1 MSKDPLAARSADPK
15 RPLDAEAIAIAWLIY
30 NGYSIAEVVYIVYHP
45 YPADGEMAIVREQ
58 FDTMVSFVNQH
69 THLFAASQ

>member
-15 RPLDAEAIAIAWLIY
+15 RLLDAEAIAIAWLIH
-30 NGYSIAEVVYIVYHP
+30 NGSSMAEAVYIADHP
-45 YPADGEMAIVREQ
+45 YPAGTEMAMVREQ

-69 THLFAASQ
+69 THLFAASR

>member
-1 MSKDPLAARSADPK
+1 MSRDPLAARSADPK
-15 RPLDAEAIAIAWLIY
+15 RPLDAEAIAIQWMLH
-30 NGYSIAEVVYIVYHP
+30 NGSSLTEMIYIVDHP
-45 YPADGEMAIVREQ
+45 HPAGTEMAMVREQ